1 MTNYINNYKTEDF
14 NNITGNEFTYTINN
28 NSNSNN
34 NSNEANANDDF
45 AIDKYLHKIFIKLT
59 LPDIYSS
66 KSRQFKWI
74 KYLGYNIIKDVKC
87 EIKFKKK
94 SQNNV
99 VIIKTLYTYTEWL
112 YIWNEINLS
121 AEEKNIH
128 YELIG
133 HIPELY
139 DPSNSNNISNTY
151 PSSHLNRET
160 YKWII
165 SDTNTK
171 QANFVNITNDY
182 NYNKPPS
189 IPSKTLYIPLNFYF
203 CNDIKNMLPL
213 NIIDNIKIIV
223 SFRPVEELY
232 TVLLQ
237 PEDFILDSNNQNIS
251 NSNFGVDVKLPNTI
265 NFVNN
270 KIPNFTSNAHLESNA
285 NINNLSMF
293 DVLINKYEIK
303 PLSTGNTAINNFLID
318 PSSDPK
324 NNSITNRSISV
335 NSIITFYQN
344 ICKTNIT
351 YNIVKYKAF
360 EKNILKC
367 SGLLS
372 PVDLVN
378 VLNTNT
384 NEDGS
389 VKQFK
394 FILSKTTTNRV
405 KEIFFVLRH
414 AEREKKND
422 LLNFTNLDYNNKLE
436 WDTSSKKNNTVSYSS
451 SIELLSNSIW
461 EHEANNTSIKLGIDN
476 LGVFYIKKHIVE
488 NNIFKYVDI
497 LNYKAEEENL
507 NRNSIYNSNSNKI
520 LNEKILDKFKLIVKD
535 NNDTQYEITN
545 NSEPYDFYN
554 KLCIYKKYKKTLDGL
569 YYINNIYP
577 NGIKNIELSLC
588 DFNKITINSSDEYK
602 SIIFCIEEVN
612 IDLN

>member
-28 NSNSNN
+28 NSNN
-34 NSNEANANDDF
+34 NSNEVNANDDF

-121 AEEKNIH
+121 DEEKNIH
-128 YELIG
+128 YQLIG

-139 DPSNSNNISNTY
+139 DPANSNNRSNTY

-213 NIIDNIKIIV
+213 SIIDNIKITV

-270 KIPNFTSNAHLESNA
+270 KIPNFTSNAHLESNT

-324 NNSITNRSISV
+324 NNSITNISISV
-335 NSIITFYQN
+335 NSIITFYEN

-360 EKNILKC
+360 EKNILKFN
-367 SGLLS
+367 GLLS

-488 NNIFKYVDI
+488 NNIFKYIDI

-520 LNEKILDKFKLIVKD
+520 LNEKILDKFQLIVED
-535 NNDTQYEITN
+535 NNSLKYEITS

-554 KLCIYKKYKKTLDGL
+554 KLCIYKKYKKTIDGL

-602 SIIFCIEEVN
+602 SLIFCIEEVN

>member
-1 MTNYINNYKTEDF
+1 MTNLYETHKFIIEGDK
-14 NNITGNEFTYTINN
+14 FTYVLNN
-28 NSNSNN
+28 NTASSNK
-34 NSNEANANDDF
+34 F
-45 AIDKYLHKIFIKLT
+45 LHKIFVKLT
-59 LPDIYSS
+59 LPSIYST
-66 KSRQFKWI
+66 KSRQFKWV
-74 KYLGYNIIKDVKC
+74 KHLGYNIIKEVRC
-87 EIKFKKK
+87 NINFK
-94 SQNNV
+94 N
-99 VIIKTLYTYTEWL
+99 TLTRTRDLYTYTEWL

-121 AEEKNIH
+121 DEEKNIH
-128 YELIG
+128 YQLIG

-139 DPSNSNNISNTY
+139 DPANSNNRSNTY

-213 NIIDNIKIIV
+213 SIIDNIKITV

-270 KIPNFTSNAHLESNA
+270 KIPNFTSNAHLESNT

-324 NNSITNRSISV
+324 NNSITNISISV
-335 NSIITFYQN
+335 NSIITFYEN

-360 EKNILKC
+360 EKNILKFN
-367 SGLLS
+367 GLLS

-488 NNIFKYVDI
+488 NNIFKYIDI

-520 LNEKILDKFKLIVKD
+520 LNEKILDKFQLIVED
-535 NNDTQYEITN
+535 NNSLKYEITS

-554 KLCIYKKYKKTLDGL
+554 KLCIYKKYKKTIDGL

-602 SIIFCIEEVN
+602 SLIFCIEEVN

>member
-28 NSNSNN
+28 NNN
-34 NSNEANANDDF
+34 NNNDNDDF

-121 AEEKNIH
+121 EEEKNIH
-128 YELIG
+128 YQLIG

-139 DPSNSNNISNTY
+139 DPANSNNRSNTY

-171 QANFVNITNDY
+171 QANFANITNDY

-213 NIIDNIKIIV
+213 NIVDNIKIIV

-344 ICKTNIT
+344 ICETNIT

-422 LLNFTNLDYNNKLE
+422 ILNFTNLDYNNKLE

-461 EHEANNTSIKLGIDN
+461 EHEANNTSIKLGIDS

-488 NNIFKYVDI
+488 NNVFKYVDI

-507 NRNSIYNSNSNKI
+507 NKSSIYNSNSNKI

-535 NNDTQYEITN
+535 NNDTPYEITN
-545 NSEPYDFYN
+545 KSEPYDFYN